1 MHVFHLQ
8 GEVHQQLHRDSRI
21 SHPARNRSRTTH
33 GSQFLGLLEK
43 RSPEKKKKRGQSPE
57 NRNFLTKQKQFATKY
72 NHPLLIGLTN
82 QRVEFNDSG
91 FFSVIET
98 I

>member
-1 MHVFHLQ
+1 MGLFIENFRVSKIKTKICVWQKQVRTIKLLIPFSGLHVFHLQ

-43 RSPEKKKKRGQSPE
+43 KK
-57 NRNFLTKQKQFATKY
+57 
-72 NHPLLIGLTN
+72 H
-82 QRVEFNDSG
+82 
-91 FFSVIET
+91 
-98 I
+98 

>member
-1 MHVFHLQ
+1 MLSGPGQFAENETNEVNFREIPVHVFHLQ

-43 RSPEKKKKRGQSPE
+43 KKPEKKKKE
-57 NRNFLTKQKQFATKY
+57 DKAQKTEIF
-72 NHPLLIGLTN
+72 
-82 QRVEFNDSG
+82 
-91 FFSVIET
+91 
-98 I
+98 